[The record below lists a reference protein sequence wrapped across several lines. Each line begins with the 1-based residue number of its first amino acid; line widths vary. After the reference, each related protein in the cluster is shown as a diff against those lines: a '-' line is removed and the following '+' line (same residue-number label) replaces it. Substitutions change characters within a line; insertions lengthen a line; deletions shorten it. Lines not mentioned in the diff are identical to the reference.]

1 MRAMFKS
8 IQVKIVTI
16 FILVIISVVTVI
28 GLFMTTNIVRMYNDE
43 FSLMMEQVFT
53 PRLISELEKSAEHN
67 GSDGLSDI
75 IGTYIGQLGLD
86 TYRFYSILDGKT
98 GEVIKSSDETR
109 SQGMEK
115 SDNII
120 IAMTGRTGSTSNTEK
135 SYMDYAVPINIG
147 GTPQYIVYIKDTKN
161 EVNSVTRNIFFILI
175 EALIFSILI
184 ALILG
189 FFFSRTIT
197 KPIRD
202 LTKSAERIASG
213 EFDVVSTVKSD
224 DEIGILSDTFN
235 YMSSA
240 LHETMG
246 EVSSEKD
253 KVETI
258 LRNMTDGI
266 LAFNL
271 SGQLTHINPEAKRLI
286 GRQYYDDMRFD
297 TFFKEINADIS
308 IGSLI
313 YMNDTGDDENKT
325 EREATVNGRVIRFT
339 FASFSTEN
347 KVGGILVVLH
357 DITNQHKLENSR
369 REFVANVSHELR
381 TPLTTVK
388 SYAETLIDM
397 PDCDEDMR
405 TKFLGTIAKEAD
417 RMTRIVK
424 DLLTLSRLDEGQY
437 ELKPFER
444 IEMTA
449 FVSGITERM
458 FFSAKEKHQA
468 MKFHAPEAPFSVM
481 SDKDKLEQ
489 VIINIIS
496 NAVKY
501 TPDGGR
507 IDIYTGSLYTD
518 AFIKVQDNGIGIPA
532 ENLPRIFERF
542 YRVDKAR
549 SRETGGTGLGLA
561 IAKQIMNQLG
571 GNITINST
579 YGEGTEVI
587 ISVPL

>member
-1 MRAMFKS
+1 MKTVFKS
-8 IQVKIVTI
+8 IQIKIVTI
-16 FILVIISVVTVI
+16 FILVIFAVVTVI

-53 PRLISELEKSAEHN
+53 PGLISELEKSAEQN
-67 GSDGLSDI
+67 GPDGLSDI

-86 TYRFYSILDGKT
+86 TYRFYSILDART
-98 GEVIKSSDETR
+98 GEVIRTSDEAR
-109 SQGMEK
+109 SRGLEK

-120 IAMTGRTGSTSNTEK
+120 TAMTGRIGNISNTEK
-135 SYMDYAVPINIG
+135 NYMDYAVPITSEG
-147 GTPQYIVYIKDTKN
+147 QPRYIVYIKDTKN
-161 EVNSVTRNIFFILI
+161 EVDSITRNVLFILL
-175 EALIFSILI
+175 EALAFSIFI

-202 LTKSAERIASG
+202 LTKSAEHIASG
-213 EFDVVSTVKSD
+213 EFDAVSSVKSN

-235 YMSSA
+235 YMAHA
-240 LHETMG
+240 LHDTMD

-266 LAFNL
+266 LAFSL
-271 SGQLTHINPEAKRLI
+271 SGELTHINPEAKRLI
-286 GRQYYDDMRFD
+286 GRQYYDDINFN
-297 TFFKEINADIS
+297 TFFKEIGADIS
-308 IGSLI
+308 MGSLI
-313 YMNDTGDDENKT
+313 YIKDGDTEKKT
-325 EREATVNGRVIRFT
+325 ECETTVNGKVIRFT
-339 FASFSTEN
+339 FAPFSMDN
-347 KVGGILVVLH
+347 KVGGILVVVH
-357 DITNQHKLENSR
+357 DITSQQKLENAR

-388 SYAETLIDM
+388 SYAETLMDM

-444 IEMTA
+444 IDMIS

-458 FFSAKEKHQA
+458 FFSAKEKHQTI
-468 MKFHAPEAPFSVM
+468 KFHAPEAPFSVM

-496 NAVKY
+496 NAIKY

-507 IDIYTGSLYTD
+507 IDVYTDSLYTE
-518 AFIKVQDNGIGIPA
+518 AFIKVRDNGIGIPA

-561 IAKQIMNQLG
+561 IAKQIMTQLG

-587 ISVPL
+587 VAVPL